1 MVKSINAGL
10 RPGVLFTVENIM
22 KNWFTNRWAF
32 IRYSTTRGWWVH
44 ARYWWY
50 TSKRERIVVV
60 SILIIVS
67 LVVGISAHLSV
78 SLDRQRSQ
86 LYCLAI
92 NIYHEARGEPTAG
105 KYAVAEVTLNR
116 VRSKHYPNSI
126 CKVVHQKG
134 WDKIRK
140 RYVGAFSWTELDFDV
155 NVKSKAWRESMT
167 IAEQSYANEAKSHVN
182 GALFYHATYIKPSW
196 ARKKKVKAR
205 IGNHIFY

>member
-1 MVKSINAGL
+1 M
-10 RPGVLFTVENIM
+10 LFTVKNIM
-22 KNWFTNRWAF
+22 KNWFANKWAF

-60 SILIIVS
+60 SILIVVS
-67 LVVGISAHLSV
+67 IVVGISANFSV
-78 SLDRQRSQ
+78 NLEQQRKQ

-116 VRSKHYPNSI
+116 VQSKHYPDSI

-140 RYVGAFSWTELDFDV
+140 RYVSAFSWTELDFTV
-155 NVKSKAWRESMT
+155 NVNSKAWQESMI
-167 IAEQSYANEAKSHVN
+167 IAKQSYANEAKSHVK
-182 GALFYHATYIKPSW
+182 GALFYHANYIKPSW

-205 IGNHIFY
+205 IGKHIFY